1 MFFKWMELLLQN
13 KTISSIL
20 LLLVSALVGTTYTAV
35 EQDKELKTL
44 REPVV
49 VEVTVEAPV
58 EPVEYNHNKIL
69 EDIKKLQNEVQSLR
83 KWH

>member
-1 MFFKWMELLLQN
+1 MFKWVELLLQN

-58 EPVEYNHNKIL
+58 EPVEYNHNKIIK
-69 EDIKKLQNEVQSLR
+69 DIKKLQNEVKSLR